1 MWKAPLRTGL
11 LIVLSG
17 FLALDSLGCSSLPGN
32 SDESTASAP
41 ASPAPSPAAS
51 PSPKPTAANS
61 PSPKATAS
69 KASPSPK
76 ATASKPKTATASK
89 PKTAQAAKPSKTQA
103 QKSSTAK
110 PAANKPDTFP
120 NAIDVATGAIS
131 ISQSAASREDW
142 KLAATQW
149 QQAINLLKQVPA
161 TSPNYSKAQQRV
173 PQYQRFMA
181 EAKLRAAPAPKKNKV
196 GDTNPQFFSIPIQ
209 GRRAGI
215 PIVEVTFNGT
225 RKFEMLFDT
234 GASSTLITLG
244 MAQALQLKPTG
255 TKLVGIAD
263 GSIVEVFVGYVKSM
277 EIDGRLKRNVS
288 VSVAPP
294 AMPIGLLGQD
304 FFEGY
309 DIVIKQDVIEFRKQ

>member
-11 LIVLSG
+11 LIVLAG
-17 FLALDSLGCSSLPGN
+17 FLALDSVACSSVPGN
-32 SDESTASAP
+32 SDDSTASTP
-41 ASPAPSPAAS
+41 TSPTPSPAAS
-51 PSPKPTAANS
+51 PP
-61 PSPKATAS
+61 PKATAS
-69 KASPSPK
+69 AASPSPK
-76 ATASKPKTATASK
+76 ATPPKASPSAKTTASK
-89 PKTAQAAKPSKTQA
+89 PKTAQAAKSSKTPA

-110 PAANKPDTFP
+110 PAANQPDTFP

-131 ISQSAASREDW
+131 ISQSAASRDDW
-142 KLAATQW
+142 QLVATQW
-149 QQAINLLKQVPA
+149 QEAINLLKQVPA
-161 TSPNYSKAQQRV
+161 SSPNYSKAKQRV

-181 EAKLRAAPAPKKNKV
+181 EAKLRATPPPKKNKV
-196 GDTNPQFFSIPIQ
+196 GDTNPRFFSIPIQ

-215 PIVEVTFNGT
+215 PIVEVTFNGSQ
-225 RKFEMLFDT
+225 KFEMAFDT

-244 MAQALQLKPTG
+244 MAQALKLEPTG

-263 GSIVEVFVGYVKSM
+263 GSIVEVLVAYVKSM
-277 EIDGRLKRNVS
+277 EIDGRLKRNVP
-288 VSVAPP
+288 VSIAPP

>member
-11 LIVLSG
+11 LIVLAG
-17 FLALDSLGCSSLPGN
+17 FLALDSVACSSVPGN
-32 SDESTASAP
+32 SDDSTASAP
-41 ASPAPSPAAS
+41 ASPTPSPAVS
-51 PSPKPTAANS
+51 PP
-61 PSPKATAS
+61 PKATAS
-69 KASPSPK
+69 AASPSPK
-76 ATASKPKTATASK
+76 ATVSK
-89 PKTAQAAKPSKTQA
+89 PKTAQSAKSSKTQA
-103 QKSSTAK
+103 KTSSTAK

-120 NAIDVATGAIS
+120 HAIDVAMGAIS

-181 EAKLRAAPAPKKNKV
+181 EANLRAAPAPKKNKV
-196 GDTNPQFFSIPIQ
+196 GDTNPRFFSIPIQ
-209 GRRAGI
+209 GRRGGI
-215 PIVEVTFNGT
+215 PIVEVTFNGSQ
-225 RKFEMLFDT
+225 KFEMAFDT

-244 MAQALQLKPTG
+244 MAQALKLEPTG

-263 GSIVEVFVGYVKSM
+263 GSIVEVLVAYVKSM
-277 EIDGRLKRNVS
+277 EIDGRLKRNVP
-288 VSVAPP
+288 VSIAPP